1 MRFTDAA
8 SGTGPYLI
16 YARKEAVMKLR
27 HYETF
32 YLLHPDLN
40 EEGRTAISEKLQ
52 QTITDRGGQIAR
64 IDPWPLRKLAYRV
77 QKQTQGYY
85 VLMEYGAPA
94 SAVSEITRELRL
106 DERVLKFITKKN
118 DDAFDL
124 EAILA
129 AARPAA
135 SEGVAEG
142 PRGFVESSDTAEGE
156 EEEE

>member
-1 MRFTDAA
+1 
-8 SGTGPYLI
+8 
-16 YARKEAVMKLR
+16 MKLR

-40 EEGRTAISEKLQ
+40 EEGRTAIAEKLQ
-52 QTITDRGGQIAR
+52 QTITDRGGQIGR
-64 IDPWPLRKLAYRV
+64 IDPWPLQKLAYRV

-94 SAVSEITRELRL
+94 SVVSEITRELRL

-118 DDAFDL
+118 GDAFDL
-124 EAILA
+124 EAVLA
-129 AARPAA
+129 AARPAT

-142 PRGFVESSDTAEGE
+142 ARGLVESSDTAEEQGE
-156 EEEE
+156 EQEE